1 MNKYLIY
8 FLFLSSLSSQEQKL
22 AVSILDFNGEDVR
35 PKVLKAC
42 FQRLETSLIESDKF
56 IVIEKSEREEI
67 LEEQKI
73 QSSGICDTDCIV
85 EVGQLLGAEYL
96 MVGEI
101 IDLSGLYQID
111 IKIINVEKG
120 DITEKVTQEV
130 EGKVKD
136 LLNAMESAS
145 NEIIRRLSIQTPI
158 MVQTPLNIKQETVVQ
173 KFGLINITTEP
184 TSAIVLIDNQKIG
197 MTPIKG
203 KKIEV
208 GKKNLKIIKSGY
220 NTINKGIR
228 VNETDTLSINELLS
242 YKTGV
247 LELSS
252 NPLGASIYIDN
263 NYVGEAPIKVPELI
277 VGKHEIRAS
286 LLDHFDAIESVI
298 VEYAKTTN
306 LKINL
311 SPKPGSLNFV
321 LNVNDVE
328 IYVNDRKYRSDQS
341 GFTTINKLIPGDYN
355 IKLVK
360 AGYKSVEKKLKVIPN
375 KSETIEVEMYI
386 AANTSKSYNSSSLT
400 AQEASIL
407 NNYVLPGRKEKFPN
421 ELSMWVDVFAG
432 RQINDGYILLDREM
446 TQIKELPEKSSKTI
460 GWISKGEKYKIL
472 SSFDRYLEVD
482 VPKKDIKT
490 WGQINTYYSRS
501 LAEIKKE
508 NSKQRKSESIKGQGK
523 SSLIDLASFYL
534 LYLFILGLL
543 PPT

>member
-8 FLFLSSLSSQEQKL
+8 FLFLSSLFSQEQKL

-67 LEEQKI
+67 LKEQKI

-85 EVGQLLGAEYL
+85 DIGQLLGAEYL
-96 MVGEI
+96 MLGEI

-120 DITEKVTQEV
+120 DITEKVTEEV

-173 KFGLINITTEP
+173 KFGFINISTEP

-242 YKTGV
+242 YKTG
-247 LELSS
+247 
-252 NPLGASIYIDN
+252 
-263 NYVGEAPIKVPELI
+263 
-277 VGKHEIRAS
+277 
-286 LLDHFDAIESVI
+286 
-298 VEYAKTTN
+298 T
-306 LKINL
+306 
-311 SPKPGSLNFV
+311 
-321 LNVNDVE
+321 
-328 IYVNDRKYRSDQS
+328 
-341 GFTTINKLIPGDYN
+341 
-355 IKLVK
+355 
-360 AGYKSVEKKLKVIPN
+360 
-375 KSETIEVEMYI
+375 
-386 AANTSKSYNSSSLT
+386 
-400 AQEASIL
+400 
-407 NNYVLPGRKEKFPN
+407 
-421 ELSMWVDVFAG
+421 
-432 RQINDGYILLDREM
+432 
-446 TQIKELPEKSSKTI
+446 
-460 GWISKGEKYKIL
+460 
-472 SSFDRYLEVD
+472 
-482 VPKKDIKT
+482 
-490 WGQINTYYSRS
+490 
-501 LAEIKKE
+501 
-508 NSKQRKSESIKGQGK
+508 
-523 SSLIDLASFYL
+523 
-534 LYLFILGLL
+534 
-543 PPT
+543 

>member
-8 FLFLSSLSSQEQKL
+8 FLFLSSLFSQEQKL

-67 LEEQKI
+67 LKEQKI

-85 EVGQLLGAEYL
+85 DIGQLLGAEYL
-96 MVGEI
+96 MLGEI

-120 DITEKVTQEV
+120 DITEKVTEEV

-173 KFGLINITTEP
+173 KFGFINISTEP

-263 NYVGEAPIKVPELI
+263 NYVGKAPIKVPELI

-328 IYVNDRKYRSDQS
+328 IYINEKRYRSDQS

-355 IKLVK
+355 IKLTK
-360 AGYKSVEKKLKVIPN
+360 
-375 KSETIEVEMYI
+375 
-386 AANTSKSYNSSSLT
+386 
-400 AQEASIL
+400 
-407 NNYVLPGRKEKFPN
+407 
-421 ELSMWVDVFAG
+421 
-432 RQINDGYILLDREM
+432 
-446 TQIKELPEKSSKTI
+446 
-460 GWISKGEKYKIL
+460 GW
-472 SSFDRYLEVD
+472 
-482 VPKKDIKT
+482 
-490 WGQINTYYSRS
+490 
-501 LAEIKKE
+501 
-508 NSKQRKSESIKGQGK
+508 
-523 SSLIDLASFYL
+523 
-534 LYLFILGLL
+534 LYC
-543 PPT
+543 

>member
-1 MNKYLIY
+1 
-8 FLFLSSLSSQEQKL
+8 
-22 AVSILDFNGEDVR
+22 
-35 PKVLKAC
+35 
-42 FQRLETSLIESDKF
+42 
-56 IVIEKSEREEI
+56 
-67 LEEQKI
+67 
-73 QSSGICDTDCIV
+73 
-85 EVGQLLGAEYL
+85 

-120 DITEKVTQEV
+120 DITEKVTEEV

-173 KFGLINITTEP
+173 KFGFINITTEP

-263 NYVGEAPIKVPELI
+263 NYVGKAPIKVPELI

-286 LLDHFDAIESVI
+286 LLDHFDAIRI
-298 VEYAKTTN
+298 
-306 LKINL
+306 
-311 SPKPGSLNFV
+311 
-321 LNVNDVE
+321 
-328 IYVNDRKYRSDQS
+328 
-341 GFTTINKLIPGDYN
+341 
-355 IKLVK
+355 
-360 AGYKSVEKKLKVIPN
+360 
-375 KSETIEVEMYI
+375 
-386 AANTSKSYNSSSLT
+386 SYC
-400 AQEASIL
+400 
-407 NNYVLPGRKEKFPN
+407 
-421 ELSMWVDVFAG
+421 
-432 RQINDGYILLDREM
+432 
-446 TQIKELPEKSSKTI
+446 
-460 GWISKGEKYKIL
+460 
-472 SSFDRYLEVD
+472 
-482 VPKKDIKT
+482 
-490 WGQINTYYSRS
+490 
-501 LAEIKKE
+501 
-508 NSKQRKSESIKGQGK
+508 
-523 SSLIDLASFYL
+523 
-534 LYLFILGLL
+534 
-543 PPT
+543 

>member
-8 FLFLSSLSSQEQKL
+8 FLFLSFLFSQEEKL
-22 AVSILDFNGEDVR
+22 AVSILDFKGGDVR

-42 FQRLETSLIESDKF
+42 FQRLETSLIDSDKF
-56 IVIEKSEREEI
+56 IVIEKSKREEI
-67 LEEQKI
+67 LKEQKI

-120 DITEKVTQEV
+120 DIAEKVTEEV

-173 KFGLINITTEP
+173 KFGFINITTEP
-184 TSAIVLIDNQKIG
+184 TGAIVLIDNQKIG

-228 VNETDTLSINELLS
+228 VNEADTLSIDELLA

-252 NPLGASIYIDN
+252 NPSGANIFIDN
-263 NYVGEAPIKVPELI
+263 NSIGKAPIKVPELI

-286 LLDHFDAIESVI
+286 LLDHFDALESVI

-306 LKINL
+306 LNINL
-311 SPKPGSLNFV
+311 TPKPGSLNFA
-321 LNVNDVE
+321 LNISDVE
-328 IYVNDRKYRSDQS
+328 IYVNKKKYISDQS
-341 GFTTINKLIPGDYN
+341 GFTTINKLAPGDYD
-355 IKLVK
+355 IRLVK
-360 AGYKSVEKKLKVIPN
+360 TGYESVVKKLKVLPN
-375 KSETIEVEMYI
+375 KSETIEAEMYLDKNI
-386 AANTSKSYNSSSLT
+386 IDPTASGLLTPAEADILNIYRPRYKLRDFPSKLSNWVHSHHGKMRNDYFTVGSKGVQVYELPDPASKTLGVLPEGTRFKVLSEYGSYLEIKIPNKSIFMRTPKYNSTSYKKT
-400 AQEASIL
+400 W
-407 NNYVLPGRKEKFPN
+407 N
-421 ELSMWVDVFAG
+421 ELKVK
-432 RQINDGYILLDREM
+432 NKKNK
-446 TQIKELPEKSSKTI
+446 KELPSAT
-460 GWISKGEKYKIL
+460 L
-472 SSFDRYLEVD
+472 SEFTLNG
-482 VPKKDIKT
+482 IM
-490 WGQINTYYSRS
+490 
-501 LAEIKKE
+501 
-508 NSKQRKSESIKGQGK
+508 
-523 SSLIDLASFYL
+523 FL
-534 LYLFILGLL
+534 LMLFIYAENA
-543 PPT
+543 P

>member
-8 FLFLSSLSSQEQKL
+8 FLFFSSLFSQEQKL

-120 DITEKVTQEV
+120 DITEKVTEEV

-252 NPLGASIYIDN
+252 NPLGASVYIDN

-360 AGYKSVEKKLKVIPN
+360 DGYKSVEKKLKVIPN

-407 NNYVLPGRKEKFPN
+407 NNYVLPSRKEKFPN

-432 RQINDGYILLDREM
+432 RQINDGYILLDR
-446 TQIKELPEKSSKTI
+446 
-460 GWISKGEKYKIL
+460 
-472 SSFDRYLEVD
+472 R
-482 VPKKDIKT
+482 
-490 WGQINTYYSRS
+490 
-501 LAEIKKE
+501 
-508 NSKQRKSESIKGQGK
+508 
-523 SSLIDLASFYL
+523 
-534 LYLFILGLL
+534 
-543 PPT
+543 

>member
-1 MNKYLIY
+1 M
-8 FLFLSSLSSQEQKL
+8 
-22 AVSILDFNGEDVR
+22 
-35 PKVLKAC
+35 LKAC

-67 LEEQKI
+67 LKEQKI

-85 EVGQLLGAEYL
+85 DIGQLLGAEYL
-96 MVGEI
+96 MLGEI

-120 DITEKVTQEV
+120 DITEKVTEEV

-173 KFGLINITTEP
+173 KFGFINISTEP

-263 NYVGEAPIKVPELI
+263 NYVGKAPIKVPELI

-328 IYVNDRKYRSDQS
+328 IYINEKRYRSDQT
-341 GFTTINKLIPGDYN
+341 GFTTINKLIPGDYD

-360 AGYKSVEKKLKVIPN
+360 DGYESVDRKIKVLPDKSATIEAEMYLDKNIIDPSTTGILTPAEADILNIYRPRYKLRDFPSKLSNWVHSYHGKINNDYFTIVAKGAQVYELPDPASKTLGVLPEGTRFKVLSEYGSYLEIKIPN
-375 KSETIEVEMYI
+375 RSILKRTPNYK
-386 AANTSKSYNSSSLT
+386 NTSYKKT
-400 AQEASIL
+400 
-407 NNYVLPGRKEKFPN
+407 
-421 ELSMWVDVFAG
+421 W
-432 RQINDGYILLDREM
+432 
-446 TQIKELPEKSSKTI
+446 KELRDKNKKNKKVLKPNLPEYTLDAI
-460 GWISKGEKYKIL
+460 VLLLMIFIYY
-472 SSFDRYLEVD
+472 DY
-482 VPKKDIKT
+482 VPKV
-490 WGQINTYYSRS
+490 
-501 LAEIKKE
+501 
-508 NSKQRKSESIKGQGK
+508 
-523 SSLIDLASFYL
+523 
-534 LYLFILGLL
+534 
-543 PPT
+543 